1 MEFSFFSSDVKF
13 SESVFRFKMV
23 SSSGEAS
30 DFIESTFT
38 DYNNYQDLL
47 SNDELLQTDNLNDTQ
62 FVRFLVDNIQD
73 VNVSVQHPLDAS
85 STSWDGNH
93 NLRAIVPS

>member
-38 DYNNYQDLL
+38 DYNNY
-47 SNDELLQTDNLNDTQ
+47 
-62 FVRFLVDNIQD
+62 
-73 VNVSVQHPLDAS
+73 
-85 STSWDGNH
+85 
-93 NLRAIVPS
+93 